1 MSTTRL
7 SFGAVLGT
15 VQATANTLTG
25 ALDAAAAGVG
35 MLNSFVTQA
44 ADNQRLRQVAD
55 KEDFIEDL
63 VREKAQQ
70 RTESDVK
77 IAKFTS
83 KSTGHLAAYNNHYA
97 RFESLL
103 RTPEEL
109 EAIRQAIPAPAAP

>member
-7 SFGAVLGT
+7 SFGAVLGS
-15 VQATANTLTG
+15 VQSAANTMTG
-25 ALDAAAAGVG
+25 ALEAASAGIG

-44 ADNQRLRQVAD
+44 ADNQRIRQVAD
-55 KEDFIEDL
+55 KEDFVEDL
-63 VREKAQQ
+63 IREKGQQ

-77 IAKFTS
+77 VAKFTS
-83 KSTGHLAAYNNHYA
+83 KSEGHLKAYNSHYA

-109 EAIRQAIPAPAAP
+109 EQLAAHRKEHA